1 MCSPGLSPLSW
12 LRAWDRCSPAHR
24 CLNLHVPLSASAG
37 SGEQSTQSPHSP
49 ESPFPPQPQTLE
61 HPANPSVAEFIPHKP
76 QTSFCHCS
84 GGCQDC
90 TLPDLNHHPPEDPRK
105 ASALWPL
112 PWRGQEQASGLVQNG
127 GQALSPTDTAALRPR
142 AGRVTAGLRPTPSPL
157 SGPFGDTS
165 GGRRW
170 QTLHTL
176 ERTSTQSHTER
187 ASHPRFTA
195 SSPGWPWLGHLA
207 SEPASLFAHKSWTL
221 QSCKV
226 VVKIWVP
233 GTGHLFQNYNSGA
246 HC

>member
-1 MCSPGLSPLSW
+1 MPRLHPSRLESPPPGGPQKSKCPVASPLE
-12 LRAWDRCSPAHR
+12 RPR
-24 CLNLHVPLSASAG
+24 
-37 SGEQSTQSPHSP
+37 
-49 ESPFPPQPQTLE
+49 
-61 HPANPSVAEFIPHKP
+61 
-76 QTSFCHCS
+76 TSFRV
-84 GGCQDC
+84 G
-90 TLPDLNHHPPEDPRK
+90 PD
-105 ASALWPL
+105 
-112 PWRGQEQASGLVQNG
+112 G

-165 GGRRW
+165 GGRWW
-170 QTLHTL
+170 QTLRTL